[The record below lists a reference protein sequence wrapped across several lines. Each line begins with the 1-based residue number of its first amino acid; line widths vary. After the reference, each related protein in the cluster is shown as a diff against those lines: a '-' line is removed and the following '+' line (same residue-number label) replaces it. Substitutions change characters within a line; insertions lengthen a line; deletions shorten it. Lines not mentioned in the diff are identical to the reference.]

1 LARAPAIIARSRDER
16 AKNHLAL
23 RRTGNGNLCPAL
35 VTTRASMD
43 FNASP
48 KKPPASPPVAYRR
61 IERRSRI
68 HPSRQRRA
76 VHDAGKPWSRRPR
89 ARTPAP
95 TQILLP
101 NSDKGRHRILS
112 KAVTAR
118 SRYCAQPT
126 ADASELHRATP
137 FLCANEQ
144 HIQQKSGQLEI
155 ADSGARSEPEQ
166 TAAEAWL
173 RWNDHA

>member
-1 LARAPAIIARSRDER
+1 MGSDFRERVARANKICEKLRRKR
-16 AKNHLAL
+16 KNHL
-23 RRTGNGNLCPAL
+23 
-35 VTTRASMD
+35 
-43 FNASP
+43 NASP

-61 IERRSRI
+61 IERRSPHSPQPPAKGCSRCGQAVVKEAKSAN
-68 HPSRQRRA
+68 PSSNS
-76 VHDAGKPWSRRPR
+76 DTS
-89 ARTPAP
+89 
-95 TQILLP
+95 P

-112 KAVTAR
+112 KPVTAR

-173 RWNDHA
+173 RRNDHA